1 MSWYDI
7 STGFSN
13 PSYGKNDVECNILLQ
28 NFLKQVHSSA
38 PHSSPTSP
46 QKQTKTIKKRQAEKK
61 EPPQPPKRKKNC
73 KRKKRDQCKKLPLSS
88 TIIHNQKQK

>member
-61 EPPQPPKRKKNC
+61 EPSEPAKRKKTVNA
-73 KRKKRDQCKKLPLSS
+73 KKEINVKNFL
-88 TIIHNQKQK
+88 